1 MEKDFILYN
10 GAKYIR
16 IDSENELSNDELRK
30 IDSVYQTLQEATRIA
45 NEKMYSGYL
54 HQYKVPKGYVKDV
67 ENFGKQL
74 KTIIAKMNG
83 LTKK

>member
-10 GAKYIR
+10 GAKYIKV
-16 IDSENELSNDELRK
+16 DSENELSKDELRT
-30 IDSVYQTLQEATRIA
+30 IDDVYRMLQEANRMA
-45 NEKMYSGYL
+45 DQKMYSGYL
-54 HQYKVPKGYVKDV
+54 YQYKVPKGYVKDV

-74 KTIIAKMNG
+74 KTIISKMNG

>member
-10 GAKYIR
+10 GAKYVR
-16 IDSENELSNDELRK
+16 VDSEDELSKDELRT
-30 IDSVYQTLQEATRIA
+30 IDNVYQMLQEAVRIA
-45 NEKMYSGYL
+45 EQKMYSGYL

-74 KTIIAKMNG
+74 KTVISKMNS